1 MNHRAKAMR
10 GYSLLEST
18 VVLSIVGILLTVAII
33 SASGM
38 SQNVKADTAADTV
51 LSQLRLAR
59 MAAVTQRRNVVVTVD
74 TTFAAPD
81 NAQHLIFQTVPL
93 PGDVAQPA
101 RSVAVPGG
109 TQFVLEPGV
118 PDTPMQF
125 GNSES
130 VCFAG
135 ASSGTTVMQF
145 TPSGAF
151 IDGNNNLLNG
161 TIFFGVPNQPA
172 TARAVTIMGGVG
184 NIQRFSWTGS
194 KWIK

>member
-1 MNHRAKAMR
+1 MR
-10 GYSLLEST
+10 GYSLLECT
-18 VVLSIVGILLTVAII
+18 VVLAIVGILLTVAII
-33 SASGM
+33 GTSGM

-59 MAAVTQRRNVVVTVD
+59 MAAVTQRRNVIVTVD

-93 PGDVAQPA
+93 PGDAAQPA

-125 GNSES
+125 GNSAA

-161 TIFFGVPNQPA
+161 TIFIGVPNQSG
-172 TARAVTIMGGVG
+172 TARAVTIMGGAG

-194 KWIK
+194 EWIK

>member
-1 MNHRAKAMR
+1 MR
-10 GYSLLEST
+10 GYSLLECT
-18 VVLSIVGILLTVAII
+18 VVLAIVGILLTVAII
-33 SASGM
+33 GTSSM

-93 PGDVAQPA
+93 PGDAAQPA
-101 RSVAVPGG
+101 RSVAVPGA

-125 GNSES
+125 GNSAA
-130 VCFAG
+130 VCF
-135 ASSGTTVMQF
+135 SSGTTVMQF

-161 TIFFGVPNQPA
+161 TIFIGVPNQPG
-172 TARAVTIMGGVG
+172 TARAVTVMGGAG